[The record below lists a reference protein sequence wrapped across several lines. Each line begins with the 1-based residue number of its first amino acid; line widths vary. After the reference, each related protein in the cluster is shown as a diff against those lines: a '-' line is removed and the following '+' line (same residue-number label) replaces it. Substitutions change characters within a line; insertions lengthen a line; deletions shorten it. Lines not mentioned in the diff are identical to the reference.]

1 MPILDPT
8 KQQQALTLINGL
20 ERRFRNQLGLEVSP
34 EFVAEA
40 NQTLDEIA
48 KLFAN

>member
-1 MPILDPT
+1 MKMDPRSEL
-8 KQQQALTLINGL
+8 AFSLIEGVR
-20 ERRFRNQLGLEVSP
+20 ERFRNQVGLQVSD